1 MADVLFIIAVIDNF
15 DPKDYFLACK
25 YSKKIGR
32 HMLMT
37 RIGSN
42 KLGNQKT
49 PGECPDTL
57 DAGSDVR
64 TLAQILQE

>member
-1 MADVLFIIAVIDNF
+1 
-15 DPKDYFLACK
+15 
-25 YSKKIGR
+25 
-32 HMLMT
+32 MLMT
-37 RIGSN
+37 RIGSK